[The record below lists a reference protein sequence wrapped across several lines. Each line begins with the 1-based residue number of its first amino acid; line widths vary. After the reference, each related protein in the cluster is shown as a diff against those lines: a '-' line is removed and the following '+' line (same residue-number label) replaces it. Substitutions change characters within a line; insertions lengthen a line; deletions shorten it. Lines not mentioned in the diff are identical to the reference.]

1 VRVLP
6 HLITREELA
15 DRLDPAGTG
24 VLIGVTERD
33 LAPVRLDLRTG
44 DPHLLV
50 YGDSESGK
58 TSFLRAFMRGLQLD
72 TTLPESR
79 VFLIDL
85 RRTLM
90 QVLPKDWVCS
100 YSGSLATAKVECQK
114 LYNSLAKRL
123 PPDDVSLD
131 QLRDRSWWTGPDIY
145 VVVDDYDLVAS
156 QGSGNPLS
164 ALLELIPQARDVG
177 LHIILA
183 RRVAGSTRAGFEP
196 VMQRIREVGEQGLLL
211 SGDPSEGRVL
221 GGLKAGPEPPGRGM
235 LVRRRS
241 APERIQTIW
250 MPELETAAPPSP

>member
-1 VRVLP
+1 
-6 HLITREELA
+6 
-15 DRLDPAGTG
+15 
-24 VLIGVTERD
+24 
-33 LAPVRLDLRTG
+33 
-44 DPHLLV
+44 
-50 YGDSESGK
+50 
-58 TSFLRAFMRGLQLD
+58 MRGLQLD

-100 YSGSLATAKVECQK
+100 YSGSLATAKGECQK

-123 PPDDVSLD
+123 PPDDVSFE

-145 VVVDDYDLVAS
+145 VVVDDYDLVGS

-183 RRVAGSTRAGFEP
+183 RRVAGATRAGFEP

-211 SGDPSEGRVL
+211 SGDPSEGRIL

-235 LVRRRS
+235 RVRRRS

-250 MPELETAAPPSP
+250 MPELETTAPPSP